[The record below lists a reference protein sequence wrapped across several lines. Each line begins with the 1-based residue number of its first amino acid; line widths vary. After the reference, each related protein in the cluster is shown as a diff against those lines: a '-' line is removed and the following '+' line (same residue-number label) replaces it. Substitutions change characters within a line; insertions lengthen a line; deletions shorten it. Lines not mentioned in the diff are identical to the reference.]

1 MDWEDR
7 ARPDGFVF
15 QQVKEQR
22 MAQKPMAKDYPLEG
36 STGLKSYV
44 QDMKAYDVTVG
55 KNPNKRGL
63 HNYKEAGIY
72 CIQDLL
78 DHRTDN
84 PWSRVD
90 L

>member
-1 MDWEDR
+1 
-7 ARPDGFVF
+7 
-15 QQVKEQR
+15 
-22 MAQKPMAKDYPLEG
+22 MATKPQASDYPLN
-36 STGLKSYV
+36 SKAGLVSYI
-44 QDMKAYDVTVG
+44 QDMKAYDVQMG

-63 HNYKEAGIY
+63 HNYKEFGIY

-78 DHRTDN
+78 DFRANT

>member
-1 MDWEDR
+1 
-7 ARPDGFVF
+7 
-15 QQVKEQR
+15 
-22 MAQKPMAKDYPLEG
+22 
-36 STGLKSYV
+36 
-44 QDMKAYDVTVG
+44 MKAYDVTVG